1 MQMRLDDT
9 TQRPTLEPLAALAA
23 HDPTGEPVIEAGLA
37 RVYAIGLGVGA
48 AVFVIG
54 LVLGALGLRAPWVFW
69 AGIGA
74 LVLVPGV
81 AAAQSALSA
90 RRSGDAPVFRSIL
103 LTAAALLLAV
113 VLGLLIS
120 RR

>member
-1 MQMRLDDT
+1 MQMTDT
-9 TQRPTLEPLAALAA
+9 HQPKLETPKREPMLETQ
-23 HDPTGEPVIEAGLA
+23 LA

-48 AVFVIG
+48 AVLVIG
-54 LVLGALGLRAPWVFW
+54 LAMGALGVQAPWVFW

-74 LVLVPGV
+74 LTLVPGV
-81 AAAQSALSA
+81 AAAQAALEA
-90 RRSGDAPVFRSIL
+90 KRSGDALVFRSIL
-103 LTAAALLLAV
+103 MTATALGLAV